1 MTPVSSRGPI
11 LSLNARAALAFRRC
25 CDNLC
30 SYLLLLHTEG
40 LVHVGLRDV
49 KGIALLLAPLLV
61 ACAATT
67 LTSCG
72 KAPHEGEHYILV
84 ANNKTLPY
92 WEEANAGFADAVRQL
107 GFGVKAE
114 MVGPDTFAPDDELDA
129 FNTAVAGHP
138 SGILISPASNKL
150 FQDPINNA
158 VQQGIPVICID
169 SDVPDSQRLMFI
181 GTDNF
186 RAGTQSGARM
196 AAALHGEGSVVVI
209 TVPGQYNLDERMR
222 GAKDAFSRY
231 PKIRIEQ
238 VVDDQ
243 GDPRKAN
250 DQISSL
256 LAKKAKMDGILC
268 LEASGGPGAGE
279 ALHRLNLDGKIPIV
293 AMDKD
298 PETLDFIAGGTIV
311 ASIAQKPYTMAFYGL
326 QALDDLHHNAV
337 HEFANW
343 RTAPASPLPSL
354 MDTGIG
360 IVDKSNIQAYQDAAK
375 GYTKQP
381 GTM

>member
-1 MTPVSSRGPI
+1 MKVRLSS
-11 LSLNARAALAFRRC
+11 LHKLTSLLASVVVASITLAFM
-25 CDNLC
+25 
-30 SYLLLLHTEG
+30 
-40 LVHVGLRDV
+40 
-49 KGIALLLAPLLV
+49 
-61 ACAATT
+61 
-67 LTSCG
+67 SCG

-84 ANNKTLPY
+84 TNNKTLPY
-92 WEEANAGFADAVRQL
+92 WQEANAGFADAVRQL

-114 MVGPDTFAPDDELDA
+114 MVGPDTFSANDELSA
-129 FNTAVAGHP
+129 FSQAVAAHP
-138 SGILISPASNKL
+138 SGILISPASTKL
-150 FQDPINNA
+150 FQDPINSA

-186 RAGTQSGARM
+186 RAGQQSGTRM
-196 AAALHGEGSVVVI
+196 AEALHGAGSVIVI

-222 GAKDAFSRY
+222 GAKDAFSHY
-231 PKIRIEQ
+231 PKIRVEQ

-256 LAKKAKMDGILC
+256 LGKKAKMDGILC

-298 PETLDFIAGGTIV
+298 PETLDFIAGGTIL

-326 QALDDLHHNAV
+326 QSLDDLHHNVV
-337 HEFANW
+337 HEFTNW
-343 RTAPASPLPSL
+343 RSAPASPLPAL

-375 GYTKQP
+375 GYTKPP
-381 GTM
+381 GAI

>member
-1 MTPVSSRGPI
+1 MNVCLRRAQGITVMFTSLAVS
-11 LSLNARAALAFRRC
+11 LA
-25 CDNLC
+25 
-30 SYLLLLHTEG
+30 
-40 LVHVGLRDV
+40 V
-49 KGIALLLAPLLV
+49 I
-61 ACAATT
+61 T

-72 KAPHEGEHYILV
+72 KAPHEDEHYILV

-92 WEEANAGFADAVRQL
+92 WQEAKAGFMDAVRQL

-114 MVGPDTFAPDDELDA
+114 MTGPDTFSVNDELDA
-129 FNTAVAGHP
+129 FNQAVAAHP
-138 SGILISPASNKL
+138 SGILLSAASTKL
-150 FQDPINNA
+150 FQDPINSA
-158 VQQGIPVICID
+158 IEQGIPVICID
-169 SDVPDSQRLMFI
+169 SDVPDSHRLMFI

-186 RAGTQSGARM
+186 RAGQQSGARM
-196 AAALHGEGSVVVI
+196 AEVHGQGSVVVI

-222 GAKDAFSRY
+222 GVKDAFSHN
-231 PKIRIEQ
+231 PKIHIEQ
-238 VVDDQ
+238 VIDDQ

-256 LAKKAKMDGILC
+256 LAKKSNMDGILC

-298 PETLDFIAGGTIV
+298 PETLDFISGGTIL

-326 QALDDLHHNAV
+326 QSLDDLHHNAV

-343 RTAPASPLPSL
+343 RSAPASPLPAL

-381 GTM
+381 GTI

>member
-1 MTPVSSRGPI
+1 MKAR
-11 LSLNARAALAFRRC
+11 LRNLNRVT
-25 CDNLC
+25 
-30 SYLLLLHTEG
+30 S
-40 LVHVGLRDV
+40 
-49 KGIALLLAPLLV
+49 LLATIAAAMATMALV
-61 ACAATT
+61 
-67 LTSCG
+67 SCG
-72 KAPHEGEHYILV
+72 KAPHQDEHYILV
-84 ANNKTLPY
+84 TNNKTLPY
-92 WEEANAGFADAVRQL
+92 WQEANAGFADAVRQL

-114 MVGPDTFAPDDELDA
+114 MVGPDSFSPNDELTA
-129 FNTAVAGHP
+129 FTQAVAARP
-138 SGILISPASNKL
+138 SGILISPANARL
-150 FQDPINNA
+150 FQDPINSA
-158 VQQGIPVICID
+158 VQQGVPVICID
-169 SDVPDSQRLMFI
+169 SDAPDSQRLMFI

-186 RAGTQSGARM
+186 RAGQQSGTRM
-196 AAALHGEGSVVVI
+196 AQALHGEGSVIII

-222 GAKDAFSRY
+222 GVKDAFSHD
-231 PKIRIEQ
+231 PKIHVEQ
-238 VVDDQ
+238 VLDDQ

-256 LAKKAKMDGILC
+256 VGKKAKMDGILC

-279 ALHRLNLDGKIPIV
+279 ALHRLNLDGKITIV

-298 PETLDFIAGGTIV
+298 PETLDFIAGGTIL

-326 QALDDLHHNAV
+326 QSLDDLHHNVV

-360 IVDKSNIQAYQDAAK
+360 IVDKANIQAYQNAAK

-381 GTM
+381 GTI

>member
-1 MTPVSSRGPI
+1 
-11 LSLNARAALAFRRC
+11 LNAC
-25 CDNLC
+25 
-30 SYLLLLHTEG
+30 
-40 LVHVGLRDV
+40 LRDV
-49 KGIALLLAPLLV
+49 KPVRFLLASLL
-61 ACAATT
+61 AASAAVL

-72 KAPHEGEHYILV
+72 KAPHQDEHYILV
-84 ANNKTLPY
+84 TNNKTLPY
-92 WEEANAGFADAVRQL
+92 WQEANAGFADAVRQL

-114 MVGPDTFAPDDELDA
+114 MVGPDTFSPNDELSA
-129 FNTAVAGHP
+129 FNQAVAAHP
-138 SGILISPASNKL
+138 SGILISPASTKI
-150 FQDPINNA
+150 FQDPINSA
-158 VQQGIPVICID
+158 IQQGIPVICID
-169 SDVPDSQRLMFI
+169 SDVPDSNRLMFI

-186 RAGTQSGARM
+186 RAGQQSGARV
-196 AAALHGEGSVVVI
+196 AEALHGEGSVVVI
-209 TVPGQYNLDERMR
+209 TVPGQYNLDERLR
-222 GAKDAFSRY
+222 GVKDAFSHN
-231 PKIRIEQ
+231 PKIHIEQ
-238 VVDDQ
+238 VIDDQ

-250 DQISSL
+250 DQISGL
-256 LAKKAKMDGILC
+256 LEKKARMDGILC

-298 PETLDFIAGGTIV
+298 PETLDFIAGGTIL

-326 QALDDLHHNAV
+326 QSLDDLHHNVV

-360 IVDKSNIQAYQDAAK
+360 IVDKSNIQAYQNAAK

-381 GTM
+381 GAI